1 LANTAQSRKRARQNE
16 DRRARNTG
24 RKSMMRTHI
33 KHVRAAISAGDKD
46 KANAEFKT
54 TVSILDRL
62 AGQGLIPRNTAAR
75 WKSRMN
81 AAIVAI

>member
-1 LANTAQSRKRARQNE
+1 
-16 DRRARNTG
+16 
-24 RKSMMRTHI
+24 MMRTHI
-33 KHVRAAISAGDKD
+33 KHVRAAITAGDKD

-62 AGQGLIPRNTAAR
+62 AGQGIIPQNTAAR